1 MSGYDVVVNEIL
13 DQLRDGTVPWRA
25 GCNAVPRNHITGHAY
40 RGINRILLSWAP
52 YELPWYLSFKQVS
65 AAGGTIRKGEHGH
78 IVCFFKKVDDEDRAY
93 DMVLKYYRVFN
104 ICQTTLE
111 PKLVSAHLPSCED
124 IYTKMPNPPNL
135 THVCGIPHY
144 AVKTATVA
152 VPVPG
157 LYESVEEYYSTLFH
171 ELVHSTGHPK
181 RLMRFGNEDQTLGGK
196 ESYSLEELVA
206 EIGASFL
213 CAETGILPKTIAS
226 NAAYIDNWL
235 RVLENNR
242 SFFFR
247 AASAAQKAVDYIT
260 GGGNPAFFSYWRGQ
274 EVTCRADF
282 RRPDEAVAE
291 PY

>member
-1 MSGYDVVVNEIL
+1 MPSNNLRNNEL
-13 DQLRDGTVPWRA
+13 EFTPTFGT
-25 GCNAVPRNHITGHAY
+25 
-40 RGINRILLSWAP
+40 
-52 YELPWYLSFKQVS
+52 Q
-65 AAGGTIRKGEHGH
+65 
-78 IVCFFKKVDDEDRAY
+78 
-93 DMVLKYYRVFN
+93 
-104 ICQTTLE
+104 Q
-111 PKLVSAHLPSCED
+111 
-124 IYTKMPNPPNL
+124 
-135 THVCGIPHY
+135 IPHY
-144 AVKTATVA
+144 AVKTDTVA

-206 EIGASFL
+206 EIGASSL

-274 EVTCRADF
+274 EFTCRADF